1 MFDYGPT
8 VPVFPFFGAGIKLS
22 PSSCKSGVFML
33 VVHTTF
39 ASRRTAEAAAQTLV
53 KENLSACA
61 TVFPA
66 KSFYIWKGKLAGQR
80 EFVLELKIKGGNYKK
95 VERRLR
101 QLHAYVVPQIIAFEV
116 KRAGKDYA
124 AWVEKA

>member
-1 MFDYGPT
+1 
-8 VPVFPFFGAGIKLS
+8 
-22 PSSCKSGVFML
+22 ML

-39 ASRRTAEAAAQTLV
+39 PGRHQAEKAAETMV
-53 KENLSACA
+53 KGRLAACA

-66 KSFYIWKGKLAGQR
+66 KSFFFWEGKLVGHR

-101 QLHAYVVPQIIAFEV
+101 QLHAYAVPQIIAFDV
-116 KRAGKDYA
+116 KKASRDYA
-124 AWVEKA
+124 AWVGKA